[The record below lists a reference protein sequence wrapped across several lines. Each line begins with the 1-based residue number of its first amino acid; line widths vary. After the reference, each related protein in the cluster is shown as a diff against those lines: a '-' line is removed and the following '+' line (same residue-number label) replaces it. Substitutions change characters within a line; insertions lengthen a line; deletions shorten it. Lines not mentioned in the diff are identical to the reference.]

1 MTEKFPIGRSAP
13 DPRVV
18 EIICGGVVSGIASPI
33 QEKNGTD
40 FIPRV
45 VNVPPTNRFPSVSF
59 ARV

>member
-1 MTEKFPIGRSAP
+1 MTEKLPIGKSIP
-13 DPRVV
+13 EPSDV
-18 EIICGGVVSGIASPI
+18 EMITGGVVSGIASPI

-40 FIPRV
+40 FVPRV